1 MHCSFFT
8 YYIKGPCDD
17 KLSKW
22 YFDADSGECTA
33 FSYSGCE
40 GNANRFESQEQ
51 CDRQCGDF
59 KGQASYSSQS
69 IGSKRL

>member
-1 MHCSFFT
+1 MSE
-8 YYIKGPCDD
+8 GPCDD

-22 YFDADSGECTA
+22 YFDAHSGECTA

-59 KGQASYSSQS
+59 KGQVS
-69 IGSKRL
+69 